1 MEALLRKTFIILL
14 SLLLIGLLF
23 YTAIQERTVIVIED
37 QTSGEL
43 KTYVTNDRTFIL
55 SYVHSVLLTPVEEY
69 FSIDE
74 NDLLILQKTVYE
86 SFGVG
91 LPYEQIEDS
100 DFEII
105 DDKFILYIERSFK
118 SIHMIISVIPDH
130 TLTIDG
136 EVIDLSKVFGNGTQL
151 LEIYSEKK
159 MIFRLGNYQYVL

>member
-1 MEALLRKTFIILL
+1 METLLRKTLIILL
-14 SLLLIGLLF
+14 SVLLVGLLF

-37 QTSGEL
+37 QTTGEI
-43 KTYVTNDRTFIL
+43 KTFVSNDRSFIL

-69 FSIDE
+69 FSIEDDE
-74 NDLLILQKTVYE
+74 TLTLQKTIYE

-91 LPYEQIEDS
+91 LPFEQIEDS
-100 DFEII
+100 DFEIM
-105 DDKFILYIERSFK
+105 DDKFILYLERPFK

-130 TLTIDG
+130 TITIDG
-136 EVIDLSKVFGNGTQL
+136 DVIELSNVFGEGTQL

>member
-1 MEALLRKTFIILL
+1 MEALLRKTFLILL

-37 QTSGEL
+37 QETGES
-43 KTYVTNDRTFIL
+43 KTYVTNDRTFKL

-74 NDLLILQKTVYE
+74 NDVLMLQKTVYE

-91 LPYEQIEDS
+91 LPFEQNDDA
-100 DFEII
+100 DFEIV
-105 DDKFILYIERSFK
+105 DDKFILYLERPFK

-136 EVIDLSKVFGNGTQL
+136 EIIDLSNVFGDGTQL